1 MKKPAAT
8 YANARSAL
16 AWLFAGLGE
25 VPVVALIAGF
35 PTPLPHWAVAACHA
49 AAAAFIFFAP
59 PRGKGWFQPTR
70 HWAEPL
76 SLLAFFLPPFGWLA
90 AGWFLWRSGETTVHK
105 EAYRFG
111 DDAPEE
117 SNPLA
122 ALGTP
127 AAIRKDLADALDVLP
142 AADALL
148 STDPALKRGAIE
160 TLARIRTPESVGWI
174 LRARTDADPEVRF
187 YATSALTRLKG
198 EYETGIRAAEREAVL
213 HPGDPALRLAIYRV
227 KYEYAVSGILDG
239 PARDSILGDCRRLLA
254 PAASRDPEAARLAF
268 LVERALAPE
277 GAFTSLERLETVDP
291 SRSGRW
297 LRERVELLF
306 MLGRHG
312 EAARLLA
319 SRRAEALA
327 DATGDRDWQSAV
339 LWWTD
344 G

>member
-1 MKKPAAT
+1 MNKPAAT

-16 AWLFAGLGE
+16 AWLLAGLLEG
-25 VPVVALIAGF
+25 PVIAILAGW
-35 PTPLPHWAVAACHA
+35 PTPLPLGWVALFHA
-49 AAAAFIFFAP
+49 LSAALIFFAP
-59 PRGKGWFQPTR
+59 PREKGWLLPTR
-70 HWAEPL
+70 HWGEAL
-76 SLLAFFLPPFGWLA
+76 ALAGLLLPFFGWLA
-90 AGWFLWRSGETTVHK
+90 AGWFLWRSGETTVRK

-117 SNPLA
+117 GNPLA

-127 AAIRKDLADALDVLP
+127 AAIRRDLADALDVLP

-148 STDPALKRGAIE
+148 SSDPALKRGAIE

-174 LRARTDADPEVRF
+174 LRARTDVDPEVRF
-187 YATSALTRLKG
+187 YATSALTRLKS

-213 HPGDPALRLAIYRV
+213 HPGDPALRLAIHRV
-227 KYEYAVSGILDG
+227 KYEYAVSGILDT

-268 LVERALAPE
+268 LVEKALAPE
-277 GAFTSLERLETVDP
+277 GAFSALERLELVDP
-291 SRSGRW
+291 GRSGRW

-306 MLGRHG
+306 LLGRNG
-312 EAARLLA
+312 DAARLLS

-327 DATGDRDWQSAV
+327 DTTGDRDWHSAV